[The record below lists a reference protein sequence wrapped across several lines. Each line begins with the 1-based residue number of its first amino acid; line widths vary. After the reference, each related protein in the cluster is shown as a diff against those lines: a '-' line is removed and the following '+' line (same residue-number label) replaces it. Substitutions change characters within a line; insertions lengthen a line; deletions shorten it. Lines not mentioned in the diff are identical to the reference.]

1 MTAKDLVERYGVT
14 LIIVGVFALVLALLP
29 GNAQPGATS
38 AITEGTQAA
47 ADLGPTTDDGTFDAA
62 SVAGAT
68 ESSSAKGTIA
78 GAGDTARAAA
88 DEVAKTVEGAT
99 AAVDRTLCR
108 SDNRMKGI
116 SHYMPPCMGLRK
128 GYAGRNGGATARGV
142 TDKTVKLVFFR
153 SQADPATTA
162 ILTGAKLADAQDDVE
177 RIYDTLVRYSNLHY
191 QTWGRQIV
199 YQFYDASGKD
209 TNDEAMKADAVK
221 IAQTIKP
228 FAVIGG
234 PKTLG
239 VELVQRGVI
248 CICTV
253 SLTSQFYMSNPPY
266 FFGSLPTLTEY
277 SINVA
282 EYIGK
287 RLKGRKAKWAGDE
300 QNPAQRFR
308 SKERKFGLIY
318 IEGQNGQVDPEG
330 KRFRDHFV
338 GQLAKYGVKLAAES
352 GYIYDPGRNQQDM
365 TSMIASMR
373 AAGVTTIIGVMDPL
387 SPIFIT
393 QEATRQQYFPEWLQT
408 GTGLSD
414 TTTGGRLYD
423 QQQWRH
429 SFGIS
434 PLWVTWTEKRMGP
447 GWREYHHIRPGDAS
461 GEEGNLIEIYRAP
474 VQTFFRGV
482 QMAGPNLTP
491 ETFSAGQFRY
501 PKTGGTATAPLVYL
515 TRQYPT
521 EIKDFVE
528 IFYDATK
535 RGKDERG
542 QDGYGMV
549 MKVAG
554 GKRYE
559 PGEWPRS
566 EPNVFNRTGAIAVTG
581 DPKLQD
587 PPHEQD
593 GHKHDAAQKCL
604 SCG

>member
-1 MTAKDLVERYGVT
+1 MNPAGTTPRDVADGVAGTVPSVGDTTAKL
-14 LIIVGVFALVLALLP
+14 
-29 GNAQPGATS
+29 
-38 AITEGTQAA
+38 
-47 ADLGPTTDDGTFDAA
+47 
-62 SVAGAT
+62 
-68 ESSSAKGTIA
+68 
-78 GAGDTARAAA
+78 
-88 DEVAKTVEGAT
+88 
-99 AAVDRTLCR
+99 DRTLCR
-108 SDNRMKGI
+108 DDGRMKGI
-116 SHYMPPCMGLRK
+116 SHYMPPCAGFRK
-128 GYAGRNGGATARGV
+128 GYAGKNGGATARGV
-142 TDKTVKLVFFR
+142 TDKAVKLVLFR

-162 ILTGAKLADAQDDVE
+162 ILTGAKLADAKEDVE
-177 RIYDTLVRYSNLHY
+177 RIYDTLIRYSNAHY

-239 VELVQRGVI
+239 LELVQRGVI

-253 SLTSQFYMSNPPY
+253 SLTSQFYNDNPPY
-266 FFGSLPTLTEY
+266 FFGTLPTLTEY

-287 RLKGRKAKWAGDE
+287 RLKGRNAKWAGDE
-300 QNPAQRFR
+300 SNPTQRFR
-308 SKERKFGLIY
+308 TKPRKFGLIY

-330 KRFRDHFV
+330 RRFRDHFV
-338 GQLAKYGVKLAAES
+338 GQLAKWGVKLAAEA
-352 GYIYDPGRNQQDM
+352 GYVYDPGRNQQDM
-365 TSMIASMR
+365 TNMIASMR
-373 AAGVTTIIGVMDPL
+373 SAGVTTLIGIMDPL

-414 TTTGGRLYD
+414 TSTAGRLYD

-447 GWREYHHIRPGDAS
+447 GWREYHHMRPNDAN

-482 QMAGPNLTP
+482 QMAGPKLTAD
-491 ETFSAGQFRY
+491 TFAQGQFRY
-501 PKTGGTATAPLVYL
+501 PKTGGTPTAPLNFL

-528 IFYDATK
+528 IFYDPNK

-542 QDGYGMV
+542 QDGRGMV

-554 GKRYE
+554 GKRYQT
-559 PGEWPRS
+559 GQWPTS
-566 EPNVFNRTGAIAVTG
+566 DPNVFNLKGAIAVTG

-587 PPHEQD
+587 PRHEQD
-593 GHKHDAAQKCL
+593 GHKHSASEKCV